1 MAATPS
7 IKITNGYAIKNPN
20 DPTYETNK
28 SAYHKIRE
36 KRIIDHAEPKT
47 IPKSTP
53 WAFFHSMDSF
63 YSQFYETILPFFC
76 GKSRNRGEAI
86 CLTHP
91 LL

>member
-1 MAATPS
+1 MAAAQSTKKANPE
-7 IKITNGYAIKNPN
+7 KENHPQDTYYKATQDAYHHTGKNPICFH
-20 DPTYETNK
+20 
-28 SAYHKIRE
+28 SVA
-36 KRIIDHAEPKT
+36 
-47 IPKSTP
+47 KSTP
-53 WAFFHSMDSF
+53 KPFHSMDSF